1 MSTLL
6 LLKGG
11 AREYMRHWITDINE
25 NNKAPGTWAE
35 FITELRTAYESLDK
49 DDKKRT
55 ELEAFATSTGFSDQ
69 DLIEKIK
76 KHIPEKTWL
85 LMLADTTKDNWP
97 KKWTEF
103 LTFALQIFTSL
114 QREGHH
120 AKAET
125 KDPNAMEV
133 DAVRKKGK
141 SKSGKARSVQDDKL
155 ICANCKKNKPMFF
168 KSSKRFDKYCTDCF
182 KLDHVKRQIEKE
194 KETAAKKKD
203 VKKKDDDKKK
213 SKSSKTRQVV
223 SDSTSSDAESES
235 SDTEEEKK
243 QKKKSSSFKT
253 KGKGKETA
261 AHISDRSIH
270 SESEPD
276 ASESDKDFATILSRL
291 RCQRA
296 NGSSLSRKAEEGSSK
311 RDRKGFLKGDL

>member
-1 MSTLL
+1 
-6 LLKGG
+6 
-11 AREYMRHWITDINE
+11 
-25 NNKAPGTWAE
+25 
-35 FITELRTAYESLDK
+35 
-49 DDKKRT
+49 
-55 ELEAFATSTGFSDQ
+55 
-69 DLIEKIK
+69 
-76 KHIPEKTWL
+76 
-85 LMLADTTKDNWP
+85 MLADTTKDNWP

-103 LTFALQIFTSL
+103 LTFALRIFTSL

-133 DAVRKKGK
+133 DAVGKKGK

-155 ICANCKKNKPMFF
+155 VCANCKKNKPTFF
-168 KSSKRFDKYCTDCF
+168 KSSKRFGKYCIDCF
-182 KLDHVKRQIEKE
+182 KLDHVKRQIETE

-203 VKKKDDDKKK
+203 GKKKDDARNK
-213 SKSSKTRQVV
+213 SKSSKT
-223 SDSTSSDAESES
+223 

-243 QKKKSSSFKT
+243 PKKKSSSSKT

-276 ASESDKDFATILSRL
+276 ASESDEDFVAILSRL
-291 RCQRA
+291 RCLRA
-296 NGSSLSRKAEEGSSK
+296 NGSSSSRKAGEGSSRK
-311 RDRKGFLKGDL
+311 DQKGFLKGDL